1 VPKAGHSEI
10 AHRARGLQAMH
21 GVLIIVARYRVAP
34 VRLEGVTTLATDPM
48 TTPLRRTGTGTASLS
63 DGTVLENR
71 YSVLRKLG
79 RGGMSAVYQARDLR
93 FPNITRLVAV
103 KELLH
108 SSQDP
113 SMLEAVLASFEREA
127 NLLATLTHPAIPR
140 IYDYFTIGE
149 RSFLVMEYITGRDL
163 EAILEDASEGL
174 PLEKVVGWGIELCD
188 VLNYLHLHSPPI
200 IFRDMKPSNVMID
213 ENGIL
218 RLVDFGIAKLFAP
231 NHKGTMI
238 GTEGYSPPEQYRGEA
253 GPLSDVYAL
262 GATLHHLLTRRDPR
276 LEPPFTW
283 GDRPIRTLC
292 PAVPEAVV
300 AVVEKALSY
309 DPQARFADARTMGEA
324 LAQSIHTS
332 AEAYAAPQPVVEAA
346 GRSPSLDQPG
356 APKVEWTFKCEDEV
370 RGTPLLARDLLLVG
384 AYDNNLYALKAE
396 DGHFIWKYATEGGIP
411 GRPDA
416 GDDTVFV
423 GSEDQRLHAVSLQTG
438 RVLWTYFTERPIR
451 ASPRVAVEHV
461 FIGSDDG
468 ALHAV
473 QALSGRRVWKCD
485 TGAPVRST
493 ALVSGERIYFGSDS
507 GDVYSLSL
515 RGEIKWQF
523 HAKRA
528 VLSSPAEADGVVLFG
543 SVDWT
548 LYAVDATSG
557 WVIWRFRTGHSI
569 VSSPALGEGVV
580 VFGSADG
587 KIYAADLRSSRER
600 WHFETEDQ
608 VTGTPLIH
616 KGLVYCGSVDGNLY
630 CLELASGR
638 LRWKFKSDGP
648 ITGAPAANDR
658 CVYFGSGDHSL
669 YALSISI

>member
-1 VPKAGHSEI
+1 MTAPLGP
-10 AHRARGLQAMH
+10 AR
-21 GVLIIVARYRVAP
+21 
-34 VRLEGVTTLATDPM
+34 
-48 TTPLRRTGTGTASLS
+48 TGTASLS
-63 DGTVLENR
+63 QGTVLESR

-108 SSQDP
+108 SSHDAA
-113 SMLEAVLASFEREA
+113 MLEAVLSSFEREA

-163 EAILEDASEGL
+163 EGVLEEAPDGL
-174 PLEKVVGWGIELCD
+174 PVVKVVGWSIELCD
-188 VLNYLHLHSPPI
+188 VLHYLHNHTPPI

-231 NHKGTMI
+231 DHKGTMI

-283 GDRPIRTLC
+283 GDRPIPQLRPEV
-292 PAVPEAVV
+292 PAAVV
-300 AVVEKALSY
+300 AVVEKALAY
-309 DPQARFADARTMGEA
+309 DAKSRFADAHSMGEA
-324 LAQSIHTS
+324 LAQSINTTI
-332 AEAYAAPQPVVEAA
+332 AVFAAPQPVVEAP
-346 GRSPSLDQPG
+346 GRSSVADQPG
-356 APKVEWTFKCEDEV
+356 APKVEWVFKCEDEV

-384 AYDNNLYALKAE
+384 AYDNNLYALNAE
-396 DGHFIWKYATEGGIP
+396 RGEFLWKYPTEGGIP
-411 GRPDA
+411 GRPEV

-438 RVLWTYFTERPIR
+438 RMMWTYYTERPIR

-473 QALSGRRVWKCD
+473 QALTGRRVWKCD

-493 ALVSGERIYFGSDS
+493 ALVVGDRIYFGSDS
-507 GDVYSLSL
+507 GDVYALSL

-528 VLSSPAEADGVVLFG
+528 VLSSPAEADGMVLFG
-543 SVDWT
+543 SVDWV
-548 LYAVDATSG
+548 LYAVDSTSG

-569 VSSPALGEGVV
+569 VSSPAIAEGVV

-587 KIYAADLRSSRER
+587 RIYAADLRSSRER
-600 WHFETEDQ
+600 WRFETEDQ

-616 KGLVYCGSVDGNLY
+616 KGLVYCGSVDGYLY

-638 LRWKFKSDGP
+638 LRWKFKSGGP
-648 ITGAPAANDR
+648 ITGAPAANETS
-658 CVYFGSGDHSL
+658 VFFGSSDHTI
-669 YALSISI
+669 YALSANV

>member
-1 VPKAGHSEI
+1 MTSPLGP
-10 AHRARGLQAMH
+10 
-21 GVLIIVARYRVAP
+21 AP
-34 VRLEGVTTLATDPM
+34 
-48 TTPLRRTGTGTASLS
+48 TGTASLS
-63 DGTVLENR
+63 QGTVLENR

-108 SSQDP
+108 SSHDAAL
-113 SMLEAVLASFEREA
+113 LEAVLSSFEREA

-140 IYDYFTIGE
+140 IYDYFTLGE
-149 RSFLVMEYITGRDL
+149 RSFLVMEYITGKDL
-163 EAILEDASEGL
+163 EGTLEEAADGL
-174 PLEKVVGWGIELCD
+174 PIEKVVGWGIELCD
-188 VLNYLHLHSPPI
+188 VLNYLHNHKPPV

-231 NHKGTMI
+231 DHKGTMI

-253 GPLSDVYAL
+253 GPLSDIYAL
-262 GATLHHLLTRRDPR
+262 GATLHHLLTQRDPR

-283 GDRPIRTLC
+283 GDRSIPQVRPEVP
-292 PAVPEAVV
+292 PAIV
-300 AVVEKALSY
+300 AVVEKALAY
-309 DPQARFADARTMGEA
+309 DPKARFADAHAMGEA
-324 LAQSIHTS
+324 LAQSINTT
-332 AEAYAAPQPVVEAA
+332 AAVFAAPQPVVEAP
-346 GRSPSLDQPG
+346 GRSSAADLPG

-384 AYDNNLYALKAE
+384 AYDNNLYALNAE
-396 DGHFIWKYATEGGIP
+396 RGEFQWKYATEGGIP
-411 GRPDA
+411 GRPEV
-416 GDDTVFV
+416 GDDTVYV

-438 RVLWTYFTERPIR
+438 RMMWTYFTERPIR

-473 QALSGRRVWKCD
+473 QALTGRRVWKCD

-493 ALVSGERIYFGSDS
+493 ALVAGDRIYFGSDS
-507 GDVYSLSL
+507 GDVYALNL

-528 VLSSPAEADGVVLFG
+528 VLSSPAEANGMVLFG
-543 SVDWT
+543 SVDWV
-548 LYAVDATSG
+548 LYAVDSTSG

-569 VSSPALGEGVV
+569 VSSPAIAEGVV

-587 KIYAADLRSSRER
+587 RIYAADLRSSRER
-600 WHFETEDQ
+600 WRFETEDQ

-616 KGLVYCGSVDGNLY
+616 KGLVYCGSVDGYLY

-638 LRWKFKSDGP
+638 LRWKFKSGGP
-648 ITGAPAANDR
+648 ITGAPAANET
-658 CVYFGSGDHSL
+658 CVFFGSSDHTV
-669 YALSISI
+669 YALSTNV

>member
-1 VPKAGHSEI
+1 MTSPLGP
-10 AHRARGLQAMH
+10 AH
-21 GVLIIVARYRVAP
+21 
-34 VRLEGVTTLATDPM
+34 
-48 TTPLRRTGTGTASLS
+48 TGTASLS
-63 DGTVLENR
+63 QGTVLENR

-108 SSQDP
+108 SSHDAA
-113 SMLEAVLASFEREA
+113 MLEAVLSSFEREA

-163 EAILEDASEGL
+163 EGILEEAPDGL
-174 PLEKVVGWGIELCD
+174 PVEKVVGWSIELCD
-188 VLNYLHLHSPPI
+188 VLNYLHNHTPPI

-231 NHKGTMI
+231 DHKGTMI

-283 GDRPIRTLC
+283 GDRPIPQLR
-292 PAVPEAVV
+292 PEVPPAVV
-300 AVVEKALSY
+300 AVVEKALAY
-309 DPQARFADARTMGEA
+309 DAKARFADAQAMGEA
-324 LAQSIHTS
+324 LAQSINTTVDVF
-332 AEAYAAPQPVVEAA
+332 AAPQPVVEAP
-346 GRSPSLDQPG
+346 GRSSTSDQPG
-356 APKVEWTFKCEDEV
+356 APKVEWVFKCEDEV
-370 RGTPLLARDLLLVG
+370 RGTPLLARDMLLVG

-396 DGHFIWKYATEGGIP
+396 RGEFLWKYPTEGGIP
-411 GRPDA
+411 GRPDV
-416 GDDTVFV
+416 GDDMIFV

-438 RVLWTYFTERPIR
+438 RMMWTYFTERPIR

-473 QALSGRRVWKCD
+473 QALTGRRVWKCD

-493 ALVSGERIYFGSDS
+493 ALVVGDRVYFGSDS
-507 GDVYSLSL
+507 GDVYALSL

-528 VLSSPAEADGVVLFG
+528 VLSSPAEADGMILFG
-543 SVDWT
+543 SVDWV
-548 LYAVDATSG
+548 LYAVDSTSG

-569 VSSPALGEGVV
+569 VSSPAIAEGVV

-587 KIYAADLRSSRER
+587 RIYAADLRSSRER
-600 WHFETEDQ
+600 WRFETEDQ

-616 KGLVYCGSVDGNLY
+616 KGLVYCGSVDGYLY

-638 LRWKFKSDGP
+638 LRWKFKSGGP
-648 ITGAPAANDR
+648 ITGAPAADET
-658 CVYFGSGDHSL
+658 CIYFGSSDHTV
-669 YALSISI
+669 YALAANV

>member
-1 VPKAGHSEI
+1 
-10 AHRARGLQAMH
+10 M
-21 GVLIIVARYRVAP
+21 LIIVAHHCFSIA
-34 VRLEGVTTLATDPM
+34 RLEGDSTLATDPM
-48 TTPLRRTGTGTASLS
+48 TASLQPSRSGTASLS
-63 DGTVLENR
+63 QGTVLENR
-71 YSVLRKLG
+71 YSVMRKLG

-108 SSQDP
+108 SSHDAA
-113 SMLEAVLASFEREA
+113 MLEAVLSSFEREA

-149 RSFLVMEYITGRDL
+149 RSFLVMEYITGQDL
-163 EAILEDASEGL
+163 EAILEEAANGL
-174 PLEKVVGWGIELCD
+174 PVEKVVSWGIELCD
-188 VLNYLHLHSPPI
+188 VLTYLHTHQPPI

-231 NHKGTMI
+231 DHKGTMI

-253 GPLSDVYAL
+253 GPLSDLYAL
-262 GATLHHLLTRRDPR
+262 GATLHHLLTQRDPR

-283 GDRPIRTLC
+283 GDRPIRQLR
-292 PAVPEAVV
+292 PEVPESVAAVV
-300 AVVEKALSY
+300 DKALAY
-309 DPQARFADARTMGEA
+309 DPQSRYENPRAMGEA
-324 LAQSIHTS
+324 LALSIHTS
-332 AEAYAAPQPVVEAA
+332 PDAFAAPQPVVEGPA
-346 GRSPSLDQPG
+346 RSTTADQPG
-356 APKVEWTFKCEDEV
+356 APKVEWVFKCEDEV

-396 DGHFIWKYATEGGIP
+396 RGEFVWKYATEGGIP
-411 GRPDA
+411 GRPEL
-416 GDDTVFV
+416 GEDTIYV

-438 RVLWTYFTERPIR
+438 RVLWTYFTERAIR

-493 ALVSGERIYFGSDS
+493 ALVLGDRIYFGSDS

-528 VLSSPAEADGVVLFG
+528 VLSSPAEANGMILFG
-543 SVDWT
+543 SVDWI
-548 LYAVDATSG
+548 LYAVDSTSG

-569 VSSPALGEGVV
+569 VSSPAVAEDVV

-587 KIYAADLRSSRER
+587 RIYAADLRSSRER
-600 WHFETEDQ
+600 WRFETEDQ

-616 KGLVYCGSVDGNLY
+616 KGLVYCGSVDGFLY

-638 LRWKFKSDGP
+638 LRWKFKSGGP
-648 ITGAPAANDR
+648 ITGAPAANDN
-658 CVYFGSGDHSL
+658 CVFFGSGDHSV
-669 YALSISI
+669 YALSIEV